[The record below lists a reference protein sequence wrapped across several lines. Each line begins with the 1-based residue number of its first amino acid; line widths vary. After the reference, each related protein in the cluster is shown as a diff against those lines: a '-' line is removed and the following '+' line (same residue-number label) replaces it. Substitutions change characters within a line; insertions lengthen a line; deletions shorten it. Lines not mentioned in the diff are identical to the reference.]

1 MKKHSFG
8 CLLFLFIFGD
18 LIAQKLDCPY
28 QIQVCVIGAQP
39 FSEIAKP
46 LAHAEIFIEKDH
58 RKTFTDDNGM
68 ASFEKLCS
76 ELVDI
81 EIHYNGV
88 HRHMSLKASIDRSKC
103 HLIQLDDSLAPVK
116 IVQKDSLASTFQI
129 PKRPESLSTAFI
141 TAHSQRTQGDV
152 LRANQIQIAPQQ
164 NMAKS
169 LEPLPLTQTLSSG
182 MGIGKPVVQ
191 GMFGQRLP
199 ILNNGFRMEG
209 QTWGLDHAPE
219 TDIWGV
225 QSVILLRGT
234 DALAVGDDAW

>member
-1 MKKHSFG
+1 MQGIRSHIARV
-8 CLLFLFIFGD
+8 LLALIPFFSNSSKA
-18 LIAQKLDCPY
+18 IAQKLDCPY

-39 FSEIAKP
+39 FSEIIKP

-116 IVQKDSLASTFQI
+116 IVQKDSLAATFQS
-129 PKRPESLSTAFI
+129 PKHPESL
-141 TAHSQRTQGDV
+141 
-152 LRANQIQIAPQQ
+152 
-164 NMAKS
+164 
-169 LEPLPLTQTLSSG
+169 
-182 MGIGKPVVQ
+182 
-191 GMFGQRLP
+191 
-199 ILNNGFRMEG
+199 
-209 QTWGLDHAPE
+209 
-219 TDIWGV
+219 
-225 QSVILLRGT
+225 
-234 DALAVGDDAW
+234 